1 MLNNT
6 YDASGYRYG
15 IFATNSSEVQRIISE
30 NSENE
35 SAVYWMAI
43 FERMG
48 NSNKLIIIDFE
59 DIDGLTIEE
68 LRTFEMVNND
78 VLFFVMYDRTNI
90 NDGIKG
96 HSNEFKIRN
105 IFCCKMNKYPESMP
119 IDDMIVEEL
128 FKNEK
133 ELTNKRTK
141 CFLQRYKCGTK
152 EETDK
157 MILQKKKEINQ

>member
-6 YDASGYRYG
+6 YEASAYRYG

-30 NSENE
+30 NSENN
-35 SAVYWMAI
+35 SAEYWMAI
-43 FERMG
+43 LEMMR

-78 VLFFVMYDRTNI
+78 FLFFVMYDRTNI
-90 NDGIKG
+90 NDRMG

-105 IFCCKMNKYPESMP
+105 ILGCNMNKYPESTP

-128 FKNEK
+128 IRYEK
-133 ELTNKRTK
+133 EPTKRTPD
-141 CFLQRYKCGTK
+141 Q
-152 EETDK
+152 
-157 MILQKKKEINQ
+157 